1 MEGLSINPVVPYFPS
16 RTATPE
22 NIEEITARGKAL
34 WASIY
39 QPHAQKLH
47 DKLGSYHPDFI
58 GQYALTTSL
67 IAAAFPNLVWA
78 ALTFGAL
85 LV

>member
-1 MEGLSINPVVPYFPS
+1 MCTPFVRPP

-22 NIEEITARGKAL
+22 NVEEIKERGRAL

-39 QPHAQKLH
+39 EPHATKLWN
-47 DKLGSYHPDFI
+47 KLGSYHPDFI

-78 ALTFGAL
+78 ALTVGAL